1 MLTLLRILATATLLS
16 GAPTPAT
23 VLASADAPAV
33 GAQIAA
39 SDTVTLRIEGMT
51 CGGCTL
57 ATRKVLERLEGV
69 SKADVSYEEK
79 RAVVTYDAK
88 KVTVAQMIAAV
99 ATLKYTAT
107 VLKPAT
113 TPTPSPAV
121 KP

>member
-1 MLTLLRILATATLLS
+1 MLTLLPVLATAALLTTT
-16 GAPTPAT
+16 PTPAT
-23 VLASADAPAV
+23 VLASADGPAV
-33 GAQIAA
+33 GSRIAA
-39 SDTVTLRIEGMT
+39 SDSVTLRIEGMT

-57 ATRKVLERLEGV
+57 ATRKVLERLDGV

-99 ATLKYTAT
+99 AALKYTAT
-107 VLKPAT
+107 VFTPAT
-113 TPTPSPAV
+113 PRTPSSAV